1 MQTKFYIVCHLKT
14 PAGPEAYGRF
24 EIGNDREAAYQLF
37 ARLKGDKEVGERN
50 ILCLE
55 LMETVNELPVNINI
69 ISCTLNELTE
79 NCRIITK
86 EIFNQRNLS
95 GSLK

>member
-1 MQTKFYIVCHLKT
+1 MKTKFYIICHINT
-14 PAGPEAYGRF
+14 PEGPETYGRF
-24 EIGNDREAAYQLF
+24 EIGNDRGKAYELF
-37 ARLKGDKEVGERN
+37 SKIKGDKEMSGPN

-69 ISCTLNELTE
+69 IGCTLNELAE

-86 EIFNQRNLS
+86 EVFNNLNLS
-95 GSLK
+95 G